1 MMLYIRMAL
10 YLVSGLL
17 AGQGLAIFD
26 ADAGTLTLKIE
37 DLAVALSGL
46 AAFAG
51 TFLASRVAKV
61 RGGKT

>member
-26 ADAGTLTLKIE
+26 ADAGTVTLKIE

-46 AAFAG
+46 LTFAG
-51 TFLASRVAKV
+51 TFLASRVAKS